1 MEIEFSSTDTVQER
15 LSKEL
20 ELTKWHNKQLQGR
33 INECVNELRTISNS
47 KELSADELR
56 KFAFECLLR
65 KGYITNDNRI
75 V

>member
-1 MEIEFSSTDTVQER
+1 MEIEFSSSDTIEEGLR
-15 LSKEL
+15 KEL
-20 ELTKWHNKQLQGR
+20 ELMRWHNKQLQGR

-47 KELSADELR
+47 KNLSADELR

-65 KGYITNDNRI
+65 KGHITNDNRI